1 MSPHLDSSKV
11 EDWHD
16 CTVPILT
23 AYKLECT
30 AEAKEVTV
38 ARAIELKHKP
48 DLISA
53 LAHETRWGPCFLIC
67 FRLRMIIMSGLYV

>member
-30 AEAKEVTV
+30 AEAQEVTV

-53 LAHETRWGPCFLIC
+53 LAHETR
-67 FRLRMIIMSGLYV
+67 